1 MKNIAVDHMIHKVKV
16 RKLIIKVNNGKAAEP
31 LRLVSE
37 MVKSTVEAGID
48 TITDWWLEPCKRG
61 YFSGG
66 EA

>member
-1 MKNIAVDHMIHKVKV
+1 MKNIGVHHMIHKVKV

-48 TITDWWLEPCKRG
+48 TITDW
-61 YFSGG
+61 
-66 EA
+66 